1 MDTKI
6 NFDFV
11 APEGSI
17 ISSDVDMVLIPGK
30 EGDAGILFNHAPYM
44 TTLRQGIVEVTFD
57 KDNIK
62 KFLVEGGFVD
72 VTPDKITIL
81 AESSLNL
88 TDSDASFLKSE
99 IDSLN
104 KKIDIATDLEK
115 KLLVGRKELIENF
128 R

>member
-11 APEGSI
+11 SPEELI
-17 ISSDVDMVLIPGK
+17 VSSEVDMVLIPAK
-30 EGDAGILFNHAPYM
+30 EGDAYPMFLGLDLKGGVHF
-44 TTLRQGIVEVTFD
+44 LLQVD

-99 IDSLN
+99 IDSLD

-115 KLLVGRKELIENF
+115 ELLVGRKELIENF